1 MKLNKLIEY
10 LFENGDGDGKNIWYH
25 TTSRENAKKIL
36 RGGLRINPSGIG
48 KSQASLDWMDSIYG
62 MTPIFLSRELG
73 AYRNGVVLKVN
84 VEGLKL
90 VADVPSLTDWGAQV
104 TEDGDRLFFD
114 EGDAPEELS
123 EYLNESGEILYS
135 DLTNA
140 NYLGTKAVIDL
151 TETAAVMEDI
161 GPGRIEVTDIIV
173 EIPAENNSG
182 LKNNA
187 NKDI

>member
-62 MTPIFLSRELG
+62 MTPVFLSRELG

-104 TEDGDRLFFD
+104 TEDL
-114 EGDAPEELS
+114 P
-123 EYLNESGEILYS
+123 
-135 DLTNA
+135 
-140 NYLGTKAVIDL
+140 KAML
-151 TETAAVMEDI
+151 
-161 GPGRIEVTDIIV
+161 R
-173 EIPAENNSG
+173 
-182 LKNNA
+182 KNCQNT
-187 NKDI
+187 

>member
-1 MKLNKLIEY
+1 MRLKNLINYLLEETAKDGEY
-10 LFENGDGDGKNIWYH
+10 WYH
-25 TTSRENAKKIL
+25 TTSPENIEKI
-36 RGGLRINPSGIG
+36 RKQGLKINPSGIG
-48 KSQASLDWMDSIYG
+48 KSLASLDWMDSIYG

-73 AYRNGVVLKVN
+73 EYRNGVVLKVN

-135 DLTNA
+135 DLTNP
-140 NYLGTKAVIDL
+140 NYLGTKAAIDL

-161 GPGRIEVTDIIV
+161 GPGRIEVTDMIV
-173 EIPAENNSG
+173 EIAAENNSG